1 METDGVSAGSRMN
14 DDQAGLVIFIL
25 ALLLLTSSVC
35 QANSSCGRDISE
47 EMFRAEIVV
56 LARVKKV
63 SGDGEMVIRISKVI
77 KDGEEREM
85 IKPKKKLIVRQP
97 LGLCRRSQVRSK
109 KKYIFVF
116 SAGKSNW
123 ELVLRPLR
131 PSKRIKKITQNLFC
145 ASCGRGPII
154 KSVSESRGVK
164 IYRY

>member
-1 METDGVSAGSRMN
+1 
-14 DDQAGLVIFIL
+14 
-25 ALLLLTSSVC
+25 
-35 QANSSCGRDISE
+35 
-47 EMFRAEIVV
+47 MFKAEAVV
-56 LARVKKV
+56 LARVKNV
-63 SGDGEMVIRISKVI
+63 SSDGEMIVRISKVI
-77 KDGEEREM
+77 KAGQGREM
-85 IKPKKKLIVRQP
+85 IKPKRKLIVRQP
-97 LGLCRRSQVRSK
+97 PGLCRKSQVRPK

-116 SAGKSNW
+116 SVGKSGW

>member
-1 METDGVSAGSRMN
+1 MI
-14 DDQAGLVIFIL
+14 IFIL
-25 ALLLLTSSVC
+25 ALTSSLGH
-35 QANSSCGRDISE
+35 AATSCGRDVSE

-56 LARVKKV
+56 LARVKAV
-63 SGDGEMVIRISKVI
+63 SPDGEMTLRVSKVI
-77 KDGEEREM
+77 KAGHEREI

-97 LGLCRRSQVRSK
+97 LGLCRRSQVRPK